1 MPVCILAAEE
11 LNLLTVPSE
20 RVTCHGLHA
29 CCCDRSEGPYQ
40 PLLPRSQRGNGQ
52 VIAALIKG
60 VDVDSPVGVGVL
72 EPVLQHVL
80 KVNALPVADP
90 GVELYLQGADADVPA
105 ALFCDRLQPQ
115 DLQVDGGGLL
125 QRAQVHPQLGLQH
138 LGEHQFRAELEEAA
152 AGLAIHLH
160 QRLRCGQ
167 EDSFIYNIDHF
178 QL

>member
-1 MPVCILAAEE
+1 MII
-11 LNLLTVPSE
+11 
-20 RVTCHGLHA
+20 CHGLQA
-29 CCCDRSEGPYQ
+29 YDGSEGPYQ
-40 PLLPRSQRGNGQ
+40 PLLPRSQRGNRQ
-52 VIAALIKG
+52 VIAALVKG
-60 VDVDSPVGVGVL
+60 VDVDPPVGVGVL

-105 ALFCDRLQPQ
+105 ALLRHRLQPQ

-138 LGEHQFRAELEEAA
+138 LGEHQLGAELEEAA
-152 AGLAIHLH
+152 AGFAVHLH

-167 EDSFIYNIDHF
+167 EDRFIDDRSLPAVSELLMGKF
-178 QL
+178 